1 MKQLIQIAYLMM
13 CILTLFI
20 STGCT
25 SVDSTLSNINIET
38 PYPAVTN
45 LTDTLRCIGIK
56 INESNS
62 PALLLLVDDFFDGT
76 VPVVTDIK
84 AATIKAFRD
93 NGPLADGGKYDF
105 ETVIKRM
112 VSNKKIVIPYSIPV
126 GLVKQE
132 DIYGKLNLKY
142 LQKLIKIYN
151 VSGVIRVKGVFTQ
164 NDSSNNNNKG
174 FGSSG
179 ETEGD
184 HAELEVEYGEARSTR
199 SISLAIHLGNP
210 LNNLMIAGTTL
221 TLNTHTK
228 SDEFSIG
235 FGYGEGSVSF
245 AKESKRKEGLHGAQR
260 TLVEAAAMWMLRGL
274 YSKIDFSQC
283 VGKNGISPGTTV
295 AAYEKWMTLD
305 EKTRIKYLKLLL
317 SELGYYSGE
326 MDYTF
331 SNALW
336 KAIIAYEKDNKI
348 LIPHTRNNLGDLFV
362 TLSQKVENIEK
373 IEELLRKPIA
383 LIE

>member
-1 MKQLIQIAYLMM
+1 MKQLIQVVLLIGGVLCLNA
-13 CILTLFI
+13 
-20 STGCT
+20 GCT

-45 LTDTLRCIGIK
+45 LTETLKCIGIK
-56 INESNS
+56 INESES

-105 ETVIKRM
+105 EAVIKRT
-112 VSNKKIVIPYSIPV
+112 VSSKKIVIPYSIPV
-126 GLVKQE
+126 GLVQQE

-142 LQKLIKIYN
+142 LQELIKIYD

-164 NDSSNNNNKG
+164 NDSSNNDNKG

-179 ETEGD
+179 VIEGD
-184 HAELEVEYGEARSTR
+184 HAELEMEYGEARSTR
-199 SISLAIHLGNP
+199 SLSLAIHLGNP
-210 LNNLMIAGTTL
+210 LNNLVIAATTL

-228 SDEFSIG
+228 SNEFSIG
-235 FGYGEGSVSF
+235 FGYGEGSMSF

-260 TLVEAAAMWMLRGL
+260 ALVEAAAMWMLRGL

-283 VGKNGISPGTTV
+283 IGGDGISPDATV
-295 AAYEKWMTLD
+295 TAYEKWQALD

-317 SELGYYSGE
+317 NELGYYSGE

-331 SNALW
+331 SMDLW
-336 KAIIAYEKDNKI
+336 KAIIAYEKKNQI

-362 TLSQKVENIEK
+362 TLSLTVEDMEK
-373 IEELLRKPIA
+373 IDELVKKPLS
-383 LIE
+383 LIQ